1 MMRFTTER
9 EEKNGGF
16 TDDRI
21 RRKTFSSQPR
31 SSRTTKSVY
40 KPKPVTTQ
48 QQIKDFVIPQP
59 GDPNRLRKG
68 LNNIR
73 NFGMPSGQ
81 NNVKKKTP
89 INVKIKP
96 EEKPKEPFKP
106 ETKKEVEKQ
115 MINLGVP
122 PAPKKAG
129 IKLDKNMIIY
139 GVIGLIVLILLVN
152 IKR

>member
-1 MMRFTTER
+1 MRLKQLIDER
-9 EEKNGGF
+9 RLGF
-16 TDDRI
+16 DDDRI
-21 RRKTFSSQPR
+21 RRKTFSSKPR

-59 GDPNRLRKG
+59 GDPNRLQKG

-73 NFGMPSGQ
+73 NFGMPSRQ
-81 NNVKKKTP
+81 NNVKKKVP
-89 INVKIKP
+89 LNVKIKP

-122 PAPKKAG
+122 PAPKQAG

-139 GVIGLIVLILLVN
+139 GVIGLIVLVLLVN